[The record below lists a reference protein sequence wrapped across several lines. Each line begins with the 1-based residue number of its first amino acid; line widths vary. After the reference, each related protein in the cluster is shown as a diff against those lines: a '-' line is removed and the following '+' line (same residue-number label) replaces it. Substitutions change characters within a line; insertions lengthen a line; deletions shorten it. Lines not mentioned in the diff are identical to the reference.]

1 MTRAYAR
8 LIVVLALAAGISA
21 CGNKGP
27 LVLPDKEKPAQ
38 EQKAKPAGKPDAAKP
53 AEPHR

>member
-38 EQKAKPAGKPDAAKP
+38 QQKAKPAGKPDAAKP